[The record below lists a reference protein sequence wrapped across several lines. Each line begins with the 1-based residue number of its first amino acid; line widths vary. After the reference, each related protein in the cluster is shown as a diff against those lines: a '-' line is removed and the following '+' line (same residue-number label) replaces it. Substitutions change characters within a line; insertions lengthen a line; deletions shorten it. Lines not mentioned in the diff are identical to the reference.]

1 MKKILFI
8 FSFLLCI
15 THLANAQR
23 IDYDKT
29 SNFYWGFNI
38 GHTWHTS
45 DVNNIKDRFPMG
57 AGLILGGTM
66 NQDYGKLFTYD
77 LRVRYLGGVWYGHDT
92 DTTSFGKGNYGFKP
106 AFDSLGYA
114 LKNFRSVQ
122 HSLDLEL
129 SIHFNRLKERSG
141 VDPYIF
147 AGIGYVG
154 TRTKGNIYVT
164 KDVSAKSLTYDTP
177 LDKDETGEL
186 YDKRELRTQLL
197 PSLGVGIGYFFNSRF
212 SLGIEHR
219 STFFRGDYFDGTPID
234 LNGQPSKIENDIYHY
249 TSVYFKWYFKPREER
264 KERER
269 TPITPPVYNTNESQ
283 REPERVVPPTVNF
296 TNPATSGTVTNSQN
310 YTIRADVQHVTSSSN
325 LMFRQNNRIISS
337 FVFNPH
343 TGVFE
348 SDVLLQPGENTFYLY
363 GTNNAGNDSDETII
377 IYRENQRLLPPIV
390 NIVDP
395 AASPHTVNSL
405 NYIVKASI
413 QNISSRNQLTVVFN
427 DKLFNDYSFT
437 SGTSINFTAN
447 LNLSAG
453 INTLK
458 ITGTNDAGTDSDETI
473 IIYTRQ
479 PTSSTGYPP
488 KVDITT
494 PSVSPYSTTKQIE
507 TVIAQVENVSSK
519 SEINVMVN
527 GVSTTNFNY
536 NNTTKTVVLNAHLL
550 SGSNTVRIVATNSYG
565 SDMDETHFTSTRS
578 PQAPPVVNIVTP
590 SIRPYTATQDVVG
603 IEASVEN
610 ISEKHQL
617 EVKVNGN
624 VIDNFY
630 FSPVLK
636 SIQFD
641 AQLIPGNN
649 QVYIKGTNPY
659 GSSYDEIQIIFN
671 RAPSPTPP
679 TVEIVSPVS
688 NPHSSSKNS
697 EIVIANTNHITSK
710 SQVEVKINGQSTQN
724 FTFNTTTKQ
733 VRFNANLSSG
743 SNIVSIKVSN
753 GFGTDTD
760 ERQILYRTPVVQN
773 PPKVKI
779 FTPADNP
786 HTTSNNKET
795 VLASTSYIDSK
806 SQVEVKVNGVV
817 TNDFTFTA
825 SKQIELNTQL
835 SIGNNLVSIK
845 VVNEYG
851 MGEDERLIVYDRSSA
866 KTPPTVTITQPT
878 SSPHATRKRIERI
891 IAKTTHISN
900 KSQIEVRVNNVVT
913 DQFTF
918 DGSTQTI
925 ELDATLKSG
934 SNSVRIVVT
943 NTDGSDSAETLITH
957 LATTRVPG
965 NVNVANLPCLEK
977 DYPSLEVLTPKNTT
991 TTIHFKDVEVKAV
1004 LKNITSRDEITVY
1017 FNGQKRESFSFN
1029 ETTFLFSDELELN
1042 EGTNKY
1048 QIVLDNDCKTVDH
1061 ELFFTYQPLNCG
1073 LPMDLTDDG
1082 QVCIITENTTIT
1094 NAHLINNSGLVYDGS
1109 ATHLYFKA
1117 KEHGTVIVN
1126 NQPFQV
1132 VKGNFYYFQGN
1143 LSINLRQEN
1152 NEWIICVESQNPPLY
1167 GTGRSKPANPCS
1179 GQNNAPIK
1187 DSTPLELPNED
1198 VKTRSPRLTKPGNME
1213 NESPQENRRPV
1224 RNR

>member
-15 THLANAQR
+15 THLANAQH

-186 YDKRELRTQLL
+186 YDKRELRTQLF

-325 LMFRQNNRIISS
+325 LMFRQNNRVISS

-363 GTNNAGNDSDETII
+363 GANNAGNDSDETII

-413 QNISSRNQLTVVFN
+413 ENISSRNQLTVVFN

-437 SGTSINFTAN
+437 SGSSINFTAN
-447 LNLSAG
+447 LNLTAG
-453 INTLK
+453 INTLT
-458 ITGTNDAGTDSDETI
+458 ITGKNDVGTDRDETV

-488 KVDITT
+488 KVNITT
-494 PSVSPYSTTKQIE
+494 PSVSPYSTTKGME

-519 SEINVMVN
+519 NEIDVKIN
-527 GVSTTNFNY
+527 GVSTTNFSFNAST
-536 NNTTKTVVLNAHLL
+536 NTVALNAHLV
-550 SGSNTVRIVATNSYG
+550 SGNNAVRIIATNNYG
-565 SDMDETHFTSTRS
+565 SDMDETHFITSRS

-590 SIRPYTATQDVVG
+590 SSRPYTTTQNKQK
-603 IEASVEN
+603 IEATVEN
-610 ISEKHQL
+610 INEKQQL

-624 VIDNFY
+624 IISNFY
-630 FSPVLK
+630 FNSALK
-636 SIQFD
+636 TLQFD
-641 AQLIPGNN
+641 AQLTPGNN
-649 QVYIKGTNPY
+649 NVFIQKTNVY
-659 GSSYDEIQIIFN
+659 GSSNDETQIVYNPPSSPKPPSVQII
-671 RAPSPTPP
+671 
-679 TVEIVSPVS
+679 SPVA
-688 NPHSSSKNS
+688 NPHSSSNNT
-697 EIVIANTNHITSK
+697 EVVIATTNHIANK
-710 SQVEVKINGQSTQN
+710 SQVDVKINGQSTQN
-724 FTFNTTTKQ
+724 FTFNTSTKQ
-733 VRFNANLSSG
+733 IRLNANLTAG
-743 SNIVSIKVSN
+743 SNTVSIKVSN
-753 GFGTDTD
+753 EFGTDTD

-773 PPKVKI
+773 PPTVTI
-779 FTPADNP
+779 FTPAANP
-786 HTTSNNKET
+786 HTTSKNKET
-795 VLASTSYIDSK
+795 IMASTSNVDTK
-806 SQVEVKVNGVV
+806 SQVEVKVNGTI
-817 TNDFTFTA
+817 TNNFTFNTTNKQVQLTA
-825 SKQIELNTQL
+825 DLAV
-835 SIGNNLVSIK
+835 GNNMVSIK
-845 VVNEYG
+845 AVNEYG
-851 MGEDERLIVYDRSSA
+851 MALDERLIVYQREPA
-866 KTPPTVTITQPT
+866 KTPPTVVITQPT
-878 SSPHATRKRIERI
+878 VSPYSTRKETERI
-891 IAKTTHISN
+891 VAKTTHIAN
-900 KSQIEVRVNNVVT
+900 KSQVT
-913 DQFTF
+913 VTINGVPTDDFAF
-918 DGSTQTI
+918 NAATQTVQ
-925 ELDATLKSG
+925 LDAKLKIG
-934 SNSVRIVVT
+934 SNSIQIGVA
-943 NTDGSDSAETLITH
+943 NADGDDSAEALITYRIT
-957 LATTRVPG
+957 ARVPD
-965 NVNVANLPCLEK
+965 NVVVDKLPCTEK
-977 DYPSLEVLTPKNTT
+977 DHPSLQILTPKSTTTTVHIKEVDVKALVSNITSKNEIKVFFNGQEREAFAFNTT
-991 TTIHFKDVEVKAV
+991 THSLTD
-1004 LKNITSRDEITVY
+1004 L
-1017 FNGQKRESFSFN
+1017 
-1029 ETTFLFSDELELN
+1029 LELN
-1042 EGTNKY
+1042 EGTNTY
-1048 QIVLDNDCKTVDH
+1048 RIVLSNLCKTVEY
-1061 ELFFTYQPLNCG
+1061 ELVFIYRPLNCG
-1073 LPMDLTDDG
+1073 VAMDLAGDG
-1082 QVCIITENTTIT
+1082 QACIITPN
-1094 NAHLINNSGLVYDGS
+1094 
-1109 ATHLYFKA
+1109 
-1117 KEHGTVIVN
+1117 GTDR
-1126 NQPFQV
+1126 
-1132 VKGNFYYFQGN
+1132 K
-1143 LSINLRQEN
+1143 
-1152 NEWIICVESQNPPLY
+1152 
-1167 GTGRSKPANPCS
+1167 
-1179 GQNNAPIK
+1179 
-1187 DSTPLELPNED
+1187 ST
-1198 VKTRSPRLTKPGNME
+1198 R
-1213 NESPQENRRPV
+1213 
-1224 RNR
+1224 